1 MYTCWKNYN
10 SYKHR
15 TFKNCESFTSCIS
28 RINNTHVDYAQY
40 IDVVIPMYN
49 LIEYGGKYSKTTS
62 ILFHYWRV
70 KPSLAN
76 NCNITDFKVILILI
90 CLK

>member
-1 MYTCWKNYN
+1 
-10 SYKHR
+10 
-15 TFKNCESFTSCIS
+15 
-28 RINNTHVDYAQY
+28 
-40 IDVVIPMYN
+40 MYN

-90 CLK
+90 CLR